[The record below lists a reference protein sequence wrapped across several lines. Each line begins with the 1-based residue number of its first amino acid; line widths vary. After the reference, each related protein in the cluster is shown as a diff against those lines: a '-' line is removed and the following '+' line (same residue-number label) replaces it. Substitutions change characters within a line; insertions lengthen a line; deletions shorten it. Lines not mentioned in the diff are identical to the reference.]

1 MDAAH
6 ALQSSPIFQLLGRVD
21 LAKLAGELEDISLAH
36 DDVLIREGDA
46 GDAFFVV
53 REGTAVIQLGGDESP
68 RFGASLRPGQVIG
81 EMAILTGAP
90 RNATIRAH
98 GPLRLWKMTAVR
110 FLDLLAGERQIALAV
125 ERSLCQRLAD
135 TNADVEVRRAD
146 AAALARLCLSQLGSG
161 EAEIFFRLSTRAR
174 WPQSTLSL
182 LAEHAGPIDR
192 LCENG
197 VLARRENGV
206 VYVMH
211 GLVGSLAESSGEDV
225 RAWLV
230 ALSAKAAIA
239 NQISEAIDLALLGS
253 DLATAAHL
261 AVTNGAS
268 LILTVP
274 EAQRRRWAE
283 AITGVSEPEQYADAV
298 HMALGLSAANK
309 ITSGNTTLH
318 FQRGWLRAFLGR
330 YVVEGRILSAVVA
343 LGLVAT
349 GWLLPV
355 PTGLARE
362 GFAALMIIIASVP
375 LLLSEALPRYLVV
388 LLMAGALVVPG
399 MVPVTVALA
408 GFSSTSWMLILVLF
422 ATSGAVGRSGLMY
435 RVALTLLK
443 VLPPNLLVQAA
454 GLFGMGGFLSLG
466 VASGNGRVA
475 LAAPAVRDLAEAM
488 HLPHASRGSAFLG
501 LASYYGFA
509 GMGSL
514 IVTGSTVGLV
524 AVGALP
530 AESRAA
536 VNWVPWLLA
545 AIVPHLVWMAL
556 VLTMLVLTVRPPLR
570 TALDQR
576 RLALQIDILG
586 PLTRDEILG
595 ILALLGL
602 GIGFA
607 TRIFHG
613 VPDVWTAIGV
623 TTILFAAGALDDRTF
638 RNGVDWGVMLFYG
651 VLMSLGGVMSHL
663 GLDRWIASMAGG
675 VLADVIGTPYAF
687 VPALAVLC
695 SALRF
700 VFPKVTLAAMMALI
714 AVPLATAAGYSPLV
728 PLLTLVIA
736 SDHSALPYVNETY
749 PIMVSASDGV
759 LFTPVQARLPL
770 MLEMIARILA
780 VCASIP
786 VWQAMGLC

>member
-1 MDAAH
+1 MDATR
-6 ALQSSPIFQLLGRVD
+6 ALQSSPIFCLLGRVD
-21 LAKLAGELEDISLAH
+21 LAKLAGELEDVRLEN

-46 GDAFFVV
+46 GDAFYVI
-53 REGTAVIQLGGDESP
+53 RTGTAVIQLGSDAAP
-68 RFGASLRPGQVIG
+68 QFGAVLHPGQVIG
-81 EMAILTGAP
+81 EMAILTDAP
-90 RNATIRAH
+90 RNATIRAR
-98 GPLRLWKMTAVR
+98 GPLHLWKMAAGR
-110 FLDLLAGERQIALAV
+110 FLDLLASERQIALAI
-125 ERSLCQRLAD
+125 ERALCQRLAV
-135 TNADVEVRRAD
+135 TNADVEARRAD
-146 AAALARLCLSQLGSG
+146 AAALARLSLRPLGP
-161 EAEIFFRLSTRAR
+161 EIAETFFRLATRRR
-174 WPQSTLSL
+174 WPQATLSL
-182 LAEHAGPIDR
+182 LGEQAR
-192 LCENG
+192 LVDQLCADG
-197 VLARRENGV
+197 VLARREGGDLI
-206 VYVMH
+206 VMD
-211 GLVGSLAESSGEDV
+211 GLVGSLSESSGGNV
-225 RAWLV
+225 RSWLV
-230 ALSAKAAIA
+230 TLSARTAEAGLIA
-239 NQISEAIDLALLGS
+239 EAIDLALLGS
-253 DLATAAHL
+253 DIDTASRL

-274 EAQRRRWAE
+274 EAERRRWAE
-283 AITGVSEPEQYADAV
+283 AITGVSVSGHYADAL
-298 HMALGLSAANK
+298 HTALGLSPELK
-309 ITSGNTTLH
+309 ITADSTTVH
-318 FQRGWLRAFLGR
+318 FRKGWLRAFLAR
-330 YVVEGRILSAVVA
+330 YMIEGRILSAVVSLA
-343 LGLVAT
+343 LVAA

-355 PTGLARE
+355 PTGLVRE

-399 MVPVTVALA
+399 MVPVGVALA
-408 GFSSTSWMLILVLF
+408 GFSSPSWMLILVLF

-443 VLPPNLLVQAA
+443 VLPPNLLVQAV

-501 LASYYGFA
+501 LASYLGFA

-536 VNWVPWLLA
+536 VNWVPWLMA
-545 AIVPHLVWMAL
+545 AIVPHLVWMVLA
-556 VLTMLVLTVRPPLR
+556 LTMLVLIIRPPLR

-602 GIGFA
+602 GIGFG

-623 TTILFAAGALDDRTF
+623 TTILFASGALDDRTF

-759 LFTPVQARLPL
+759 LFSPSQARLP
-770 MLEMIARILA
+770 MILEMIARILA